1 MQPAYFFAVVSLA
14 MASIWAPPAAE
25 YAPPAAVVM
34 PSENVGNASEA
45 EQDSAWFTGSASA
58 VVYSVSGEP
67 LSCELMRLID
77 EVELI
82 TDDSYCG

>member
-14 MASIWAPPAAE
+14 MASIWAPPVAE
-25 YAPPAAVVM
+25 HVPPAAVM
-34 PSENVGNASEA
+34 PNANVGNASEA
-45 EQDSAWFTGSASA
+45 EQDSALLTGSFPA

-67 LSCELMRLID
+67 LSCELIRLID

>member
-14 MASIWAPPAAE
+14 MASIWAPPVVE
-25 YAPPAAVVM
+25 QAPPPTAVM
-34 PSENVGNASEA
+34 PSANVGNASEA
-45 EQDSAWFTGSASA
+45 EQDSAWLTGSVSA

-67 LSCELMRLID
+67 LSCELVRLID